1 MLHNE
6 PRRGY
11 QGDNVIGVDVTQ
23 THRGKVEIPSMVEAI
38 VQRLRALIV
47 SGDVR
52 PGDRLVEE
60 RLTDMFGVSRPPLR
74 EALRILQR
82 DGLVQSLPRRGYIVA
97 PITPEDVR
105 EIYSLRFAL
114 ERLAIELGVPVQDRS
129 RLEPMRAALA
139 EMKVAADLGDD
150 NAVLAANS
158 RFHMGL
164 VALPGHG
171 RLTTAYEGLRLQLEL
186 CMAYNLKFRERLYG
200 DRQDV
205 HPRHARLLESIEH
218 GDKEAVLHEIANHG
232 NRSIL
237 DNLDELIGT
246 AT

>member
-6 PRRGY
+6 PRGGY
-11 QGDNVIGVDVTQ
+11 REDTVMVAEALSTE
-23 THRGKVEIPSMVEAI
+23 RGKVEIPSMVEAV

-60 RLTDMFGVSRPPLR
+60 RLTEMFGVSRPPLR

-97 PITPEDVR
+97 PISAEDVR

-114 ERLAIELGVPVQDRS
+114 ERLAIELGVPVQDAS
-129 RLEPMRAALA
+129 RLEPMREALA
-139 EMKVAADLGDD
+139 DMKAAADSGDD

-171 RLTTAYEGLRLQLEL
+171 RLIAAYEGLRLQLEL

-205 HPRHARLLESIEH
+205 HPRHARLLESIET
-218 GDKEAVLHEIANHG
+218 GDKKAVLHEIAHHG

-237 DNLDELIGT
+237 DNLDELIGP
-246 AT
+246 AK

>member
-1 MLHNE
+1 MQHNE
-6 PRRGY
+6 PNRGTREEFMMSAEPFRT
-11 QGDNVIGVDVTQ
+11 D
-23 THRGKVEIPSMVEAI
+23 HGKVEIPSIVEAV

-60 RLTDMFGVSRPPLR
+60 RLTEMFGVSRPPLR
-74 EALRILQR
+74 EALRVLQR
-82 DGLVQSLPRRGYIVA
+82 DGLVQSLPRRGYIVT
-97 PITPEDVR
+97 PITAQDVR

-114 ERLAIELGVPVQDRS
+114 ERLAIELGVPVQDPS
-129 RLEPMRAALA
+129 RLAPMRAALA
-139 EMKVAADLGDD
+139 DMKVAADGGDD

-164 VALPGHG
+164 VALAGHS
-171 RLTTAYEGLRLQLEL
+171 RLNTAYEGLRLQLEL

-200 DRQDV
+200 DRGDV
-205 HPRHARLLESIEH
+205 HPRHASLLESIER
-218 GDKEAVLHEIANHG
+218 GDREAVLHEIANHG
-232 NRSIL
+232 NASIL
-237 DNLDELIGT
+237 DNLDELIGP

>member
-1 MLHNE
+1 MAAE
-6 PRRGY
+6 APRT
-11 QGDNVIGVDVTQ
+11 DK
-23 THRGKVEIPSMVEAI
+23 GKVQIPSMVEA
-38 VQRLRALIV
+38 VVERLRALIV

-60 RLTDMFGVSRPPLR
+60 RLAEMFGVSRPPLR
-74 EALRILQR
+74 EALRVLQR
-82 DGLVQSLPRRGYIVA
+82 DGLVQSLPRRGYIVT
-97 PITPEDVR
+97 PITAEDVR

-114 ERLAIELGVPVQDRS
+114 ERFAVELGVPVQDPT
-129 RLEPMRAALA
+129 RLEPIRAALTD
-139 EMKVAADLGDD
+139 MKLAADKGDD

-164 VALPGHG
+164 VALAGHG
-171 RLTTAYEGLRLQLEL
+171 RLIAAYEGLRLQLEL

-205 HPRHARLLESIEH
+205 HPRHARLLDSIER
-218 GDKEAVLHEIANHG
+218 GDKKAVLHEIANHG